1 MKHLSRRPQSAART
15 IVLACLLGALA
26 SGAAHAQTSP
36 YYLRASQTFSYDS
49 NLFRVPDA
57 AGTESDVISTTA
69 LTVGLDQPISRQ
81 RLLASATVRG
91 NAYRDNS
98 ELNGA
103 GYDLLLGLDW
113 EAASKLSGTARIT
126 ASQSQ
131 AGFESYG
138 GLAQPQSGR
147 NQERSRLV
155 DLRGQ
160 YGGASVLT
168 LEAQANLT
176 DISYSSTGFASRER
190 ESAMLG
196 AGLRWRPGGPWSF
209 GLMLRRTDGEYPRFS
224 AIAGADEYTRN
235 DVDLTAEFLPTGA
248 SRLSARITHTDEQ
261 HDLDASRDFSGV
273 TGELRWNYQATGKLS
288 FMTLLARETG
298 SGSST
303 TTQLIPGGD
312 ETTTYL
318 TDSRLTNR
326 LGLQADWEATAKIRV
341 TANFDYSRD
350 FYDTQFLDGS
360 GVVAGNRRGYSR
372 RVGLT
377 AGYAITRVWTLQCG
391 LSRLSRDSGVTL
403 GGQSYAYDAN
413 TASCSATLA
422 LQ

>member
-1 MKHLSRRPQSAART
+1 MKHMSRRRQPAART

-81 RLLASATVRG
+81 RLIASATVRG

-224 AIAGADEYTRN
+224 ATAGADEYTRN
-235 DVDLTAEFLPTGA
+235 DVDLTAEYQPTGA
-248 SRLSARITHTDEQ
+248 SRLSGRITHTDEE

-303 TTQLIPGGD
+303 TTQLVPGGD

-413 TASCSATLA
+413 TGSCSATLA

>member
-1 MKHLSRRPQSAART
+1 MNRLPRRPEPTART
-15 IVLACLLGALA
+15 VALACLLGALA
-26 SGAAHAQTSP
+26 AGAAHAQSSP
-36 YYLRASQTFSYDS
+36 YYLRASQTVSYDS

-57 AGTESDVISTTA
+57 AGPESDLISTTA
-69 LTVGLDQPISRQ
+69 LTLGLNQPISRQ
-81 RLLASATVRG
+81 RLLASATLRG

-98 ELNGA
+98 ELNGF

-113 EAASKLSGTARIT
+113 EAASKLSGTARVT

-160 YGGASVLT
+160 YGGTSVLT
-168 LEAQANLT
+168 LEAQANYT

-190 ESAMLG
+190 NSAMLG
-196 AGLRWRPGGPWSF
+196 TGLRWRPGGPWSF
-209 GLMLRRTDGEYPRFS
+209 GLMVRRTDGEYPRFS
-224 AIAGADEYTRN
+224 TTAGADEYTRD
-235 DVDLTAEFLPTGA
+235 DVDLTADFQATGA
-248 SRLSARITHTDEQ
+248 SRLSARITHTNED
-261 HDLDASRDFSGV
+261 HDLDASRDFSGI

-288 FMTLLARETG
+288 FMTVLARETG

-303 TTQLIPGGD
+303 TTQLVPGGD
-312 ETTTYL
+312 ETTAYL

-326 LGLQADWEATAKIRV
+326 LGLQGEWAATAKIRV

-350 FYDTQFLDGS
+350 YYDSQFLDGS

-372 RVGLT
+372 RLGLN
-377 AGYAITRVWTLQCG
+377 AAYSITRVWTLQCG
-391 LSRLSRDSGVTL
+391 VSRLSRDSGVTL

-413 TASCSATLA
+413 TGTCSATLA